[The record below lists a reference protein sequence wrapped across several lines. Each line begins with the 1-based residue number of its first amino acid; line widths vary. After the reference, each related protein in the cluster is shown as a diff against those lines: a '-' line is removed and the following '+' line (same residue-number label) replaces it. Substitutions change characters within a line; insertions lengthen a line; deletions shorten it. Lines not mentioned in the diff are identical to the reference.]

1 MAIVDTRSG
10 KVEGVERDGVLVF
23 KGIPYAAPPVGERRF
38 KPPVHEEPWTGV
50 RDATEFGPQVPQIPS
65 ALQQFL
71 GGGDLLQAEDS
82 LHVNVWT
89 PGCDDARRPVLVWIH
104 GGAWIMGSGTVSWY
118 DGTRFCRNGDV
129 VLVTLNYRLAADG
142 FLHLADRFGD
152 DYAGGGNA
160 GILDQVAALEWVRDN
175 IEAFGGDPDLVTIF
189 GESAGGGSVG
199 TLLGL
204 PAARGLFHRA
214 IAQSGAA
221 SWCQTREQADDVA
234 ARVLAELGVAD
245 GDVAALQSVTTEAVI
260 EAGTQAME
268 LARAPGRPIMT
279 LPFQPVV
286 DGVVLDRSPLDAV
299 GAGNAAGVPIVVGT
313 NRDEMT
319 LFALIESSLNEVA
332 DDVALEYARQRWPAI
347 DVDRMAAV
355 YREHRPDAT
364 GREIL
369 FAITTD
375 ALFRIPALRLA
386 EAQLPRAP
394 VWAYFFTWRTPVF
407 GGALGATHALD
418 LPFVF
423 DNLHQ
428 PGAQLFTGDGD
439 DRQALADAMHR
450 AWIAFARDG
459 DPSHAGL
466 PEWPLYDTATR
477 PTMVFDS
484 RCELVDDPD
493 GAERAAWD
501 GVTL

>member
-1 MAIVDTRSG
+1 MTIVETRSG
-10 KVEGVERDGVLVF
+10 KVEGIERDGVLVF
-23 KGIPYAAPPVGERRF
+23 KGIPFAAPPVGERRF
-38 KPPVHEEPWTGV
+38 RPPQPEEPWSGV
-50 RDATEFGPQVPQIPS
+50 RDATQFGPQCPQIPS
-65 ALQQFL
+65 GMQQFF
-71 GGGDLLQAEDS
+71 GGSDPEQHDDS

-104 GGAWIMGSGTVSWY
+104 GGAWIMGSGTIPWY

-129 VLVTLNYRLAADG
+129 VLVTFNYRLAADG
-142 FLHLADRFGD
+142 FLHLAERFGD
-152 DYAGGGNA
+152 EYAGGGNA

-175 IEAFGGDPDLVTIF
+175 IDAFGGDPDSVTIF

-245 GDVAALQSVTTEAVI
+245 GDVAALQNVTTAAVI
-260 EAGTQAME
+260 DAAQQAME
-268 LARAPGRPIMT
+268 IARAPGRPIMT

-286 DGVVLDRSPLDAV
+286 DGVALDRPPLDTVA
-299 GAGNAAGVPIVVGT
+299 GGNAAGVSVLVGT

-319 LFALIESSLNEVA
+319 LFALIEASLNEVT
-332 DDVALEYARQRWPAI
+332 DDVALDYAKQRWPAI
-347 DVDRMAAV
+347 DVDRVAAV
-355 YREHRPDAT
+355 YRAQRPDAT

-375 ALFRIPALRLA
+375 AVFRLPALRLA
-386 EAQLPRAP
+386 EAQLAHAP
-394 VWAYFFTWRTPVF
+394 VWTYLFTWRTPVF
-407 GGALGATHALD
+407 GGVLGATHALD
-418 LPFVF
+418 LPFVW

-439 DRQALADAMHR
+439 DLQALADAMHR

-459 DPSHAGL
+459 DPSHPGL
-466 PEWPLYDTATR
+466 PTWPAYDTHAR
-477 PTMVFDS
+477 PTMVFDT
-484 RCELVDDPD
+484 RCDLVADPD

-501 GVTL
+501 GAPL